1 MSVPNQT
8 PYIIYNA
15 NGLTTVFPFEFYII
29 SASDVQVTLNG
40 EIVTSGYSVSGVG
53 NVAGGDVI
61 FLSPPASGTVVMLER
76 VVPTYRLTEYQ
87 DNGDLL
93 ADTVNKDF
101 DRLWMAIQRSFI
113 YLGLALRR
121 PLLGGPFDAQGYRI
135 SKGGDPVDKQDFAT
149 KNYVDNVSLVRALRV
164 PEAFVSP
171 LPAIEQRKNKIVA
184 MDNSGNPLMVL
195 PESGSAADVM
205 IELAKPT
212 GAGGIGTTSGQ
223 TVQQELD
230 ARVVSLNSIKSL
242 VDLPSAS
249 RVQGLIYDVATFYD
263 SYPLGGGFFQWDA
276 TKSKGDHDGWM
287 IIDPSIPWSGNPS
300 DISTYLTASGS
311 GSGCFVRVFDGTATP
326 EMAGAISDW
335 NGTTGTDISPSVQA
349 LINNDEVIQ
358 IKGSG
363 RTYWFGQFTASEVR
377 FHITRFIKMDWGWS
391 TLLAKGEASLAD
403 YAASLFSF
411 EDVSCDI
418 SNYIFNDLTFSF
430 TIDGRGI
437 QPVTI
442 LSNLKSTK
450 GFAIGPCHIE
460 NGQSLVTIAGIGD
473 LNNRSSGITLRGP
486 VTANKVYYGVN
497 CANNGDDL
505 VGTYRI
511 EEVNRAIF
519 VYGAQNINVDFYAR
533 YSWPAS
539 ASIYL
544 AQYGNSVKSTS
555 RIKIRGAFNE
565 INGPVLIADNY
576 TTNGNGTYR
585 DIDIDVFF
593 DVLGSNILP
602 SAPVVRMGCY
612 DPENQST
619 LITNTTQSVTTE
631 RINISVNPGPSVPSL
646 TVPIRIYTPSPNHG
660 LWSIGDKTP
669 LEITSVM
676 PVDSSNKFGTPVIK
690 YGNRLLKCVH
700 GNLTSTGRV
709 ISIPANY
716 IVGRPSTAAFEMQL
730 YLTAT
735 NGVDSTF
742 PKRSESFI
750 VLGYIDSSGNI
761 TLNQATSI
769 GLSQYGTATAFSI
782 SVSPDFKYINITAN
796 AYTSAS
802 SRLVAYWNLMV

>member
-1 MSVPNQT
+1 MTTYNTGNPLGSAAAKDLYDNAQNLDHLSVDRVNETWPDRFGVPRKTWHGMEIANDRQLETFESEFNNFLVSLGYTFLGDYEDGPLTFTARNQ
-8 PYIIYNA
+8 YIRYDGQYWKLNA
-15 NGLTTVFPFEFYII
+15 ATDLPFTTTGTDAT
-29 SASDVQVTLNG
+29 SWASDVTHFALIDGDTLRQ
-40 EIVTSGYSVSGVG
+40 ELTSDSGASIIG
-53 NVAGGDVI
+53 
-61 FLSPPASGTVVMLER
+61 SASGL
-76 VVPTYRLTEYQ
+76 
-87 DNGDLL
+87 N
-93 ADTVNKDF
+93 
-101 DRLWMAIQRSFI
+101 
-113 YLGLALRR
+113 
-121 PLLGGPFDAQGYRI
+121 
-135 SKGGDPVDKQDFAT
+135 
-149 KNYVDNVSLVRALRV
+149 
-164 PEAFVSP
+164 
-171 LPAIEQRKNKIVA
+171 
-184 MDNSGNPLMVL
+184 
-195 PESGSAADVM
+195 
-205 IELAKPT
+205 
-212 GAGGIGTTSGQ
+212 
-223 TVQQELD
+223 VQQELD
-230 ARVVSLNSIKSL
+230 TRTVSVSSIKSL
-242 VDLPSAS
+242 VDLAPES
-249 RVQGLIYDVATFYD
+249 RIQDLMYDVIAFYD
-263 SYPLGGGFFQWDA
+263 GYSLGGGLFTWDSGR
-276 TKSKGDHDGWM
+276 SKEDHDGWS
-287 IIDPSIPWSGNPS
+287 IIDPVISWSGNPS
-300 DISTYLTASGS
+300 DISTYLSASGT

-335 NGTTGTDISPSVQA
+335 NGATGTDISPSIQA
-349 LINNDEVIQ
+349 LINNDEVVQ

-377 FHITRFIKMDWGWS
+377 FHITRFIKMDWCWS
-391 TLLAKGEASLAD
+391 TLLAKGETSLAD

-505 VGTYRI
+505 VGSYRI

-576 TTNGNGTYR
+576 TTNGTGTYR

-612 DPENQST
+612 DPANQST

-676 PVDSSNKFGTPVIK
+676 PVDSSNKFGTPIIK

-742 PKRSESFI
+742 PKRAESFI

-782 SVSPDFKYINITAN
+782 SVSPNFKYLNITAN